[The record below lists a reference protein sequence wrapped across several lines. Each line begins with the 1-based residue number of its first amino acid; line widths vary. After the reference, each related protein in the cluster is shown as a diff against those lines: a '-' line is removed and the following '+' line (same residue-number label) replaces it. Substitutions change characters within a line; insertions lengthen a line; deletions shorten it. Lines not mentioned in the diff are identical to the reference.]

1 MQEKTVVITGAT
13 SGIGKVAAEELAAQ
27 GARIVQVAR
36 NAARA
41 EAALNRLR
49 QIAPRDG
56 NAPDHAVVLAD
67 LSVLSEMRR
76 AAEEVARLAPRID
89 VLMNNA
95 GAIFAQRELTED
107 GMERTFATNHLS
119 YFVLTQL
126 LREPLLAAAR
136 ESGEARIVS
145 TASTAHARQ
154 DLDFDDL
161 QSAHGYGGFPAYCR
175 SKLCNVLFTRELARR
190 AEGTGVQVYCQH
202 PGLVAT
208 RFGNQ
213 AGGWLQPI
221 VRTALSLT
229 GISEEEG
236 ARTMLY
242 LASTPKVEG
251 NSGDYFRQSAP
262 KAPHPRGQND
272 ANARRLWT
280 ESVKLTGL
288 DAW

>member
-1 MQEKTVVITGAT
+1 MGMQGKTVVITGAT
-13 SGIGKVAAEELAAQ
+13 SGIGKVAAEELATK
-27 GARIVQVAR
+27 GARIVLVAR
-36 NAARA
+36 NPARA
-41 EAALNRLR
+41 EATLHRLR
-49 QIAPRDG
+49 QVAP
-56 NAPDHAVVLAD
+56 NQDHAVVHSD
-67 LSVLSEMRR
+67 LSLLSEMRR
-76 AAEEVARLAPRID
+76 AAEEVARVVPRID

-154 DLDFDDL
+154 DLDLDDL
-161 QSAHGYGGFPAYCR
+161 QFVHGYSGFPAYCR

-190 AEGTGVQVYCQH
+190 AEGTGVQAYCHH
-202 PGLVAT
+202 PGVVAT

-221 VRTALSLT
+221 VRLALKLT
-229 GISEEEG
+229 GISEQEG
-236 ARTMLY
+236 ARTMIH
-242 LASTPKVEG
+242 LASTPKVVG
-251 NSGDYFRQSAP
+251 NSGEYFDRCAP
-262 KAPHPRGQND
+262 KTPHARGQND
-272 ANARRLWT
+272 AEARRLWT
-280 ESVKLTGL
+280 ESVKLTGIE
-288 DAW
+288 AW